1 MGSRTQ
7 NHIIE
12 EESRHFFK
20 SLLPDMWICRDKS
33 EDYGIDCE
41 VEIFD
46 EKGNPTGLVFWVQ
59 LKGTSSRDTKVI
71 QQFSFKNEKLDQFK
85 NYNLP
90 VLIARYSTIDKTI
103 FFRWAKSVYRLNRE
117 LKNTKISFLDQD
129 EWNNSTPGKIK
140 NYLFRQNIISQ
151 GGIRFPIKTFLH
163 LRPLDISS
171 TVPYSNLVLIK
182 NYISSKRNYFSV
194 TNEESDSLLQINIEQ
209 QQLVFCF
216 TDLAFA
222 TLGLDFSALS
232 TTSEDDILN
241 YIMVTFCASLFE
253 LHRKDLGSAVFF
265 NENLFPIASQVP
277 DYLSDL
283 LPHLLSGPE
292 MKNTMR
298 LLNNFLKEEQQD
310 NFIEGIIHIFC
321 LSERDNLDDEQLELV
336 EEFLLQRLQQTRKW
350 NTPMGIGIS
359 CYNLANFYR
368 GINAHKAAVF
378 YYLEAR
384 RHHTIYVKH
393 AYFFHE
399 LAGQLFLLGRY
410 KFAESFYRKA
420 LALDP
425 SSFMAKALIA
435 DCMICAG
442 HYKLGVAQL
451 DEFLLEKQ
459 DKTDNI
465 DEWYLK
471 YSCLYTLLENGY
483 PEMQIR
489 NPEKSDILAAN
500 DEYEN
505 ALMEDLLCPLAWY
518 NKGVIDANEGNEQSA
533 FLAFAMAGTICN
545 KDIPA
550 WTNATLLSLN
560 PNIDKTFLVY
570 VIKTAH
576 FFNGQDYVNSVFQA
590 LSQTDDEHRNIIME
604 LLDKTLPKTF
614 ERPALIRFF
623 QNEQSYVPIYLK
635 K

>member
-12 EESRHFFK
+12 EESRLFFK
-20 SLLPDMWICRDKS
+20 SLLPSMWVCRDKS

-46 EKGNPTGLVFWVQ
+46 EKGNLTGLVFWVQ
-59 LKGTSSRDTKVI
+59 LKGTASNDIKVT
-71 QQFSFKNEKLDQFK
+71 QQFSFKNEKLDQFR

-90 VLIARYSTIDKTI
+90 VLIARYSSMNKTI
-103 FFRWAKSVYRLNRE
+103 FFRWANSVYRLNRE
-117 LKNTKISFLDQD
+117 GKNTKISFLDQD
-129 EWNNSTPGKIK
+129 EWDKSTPEKIK
-140 NYLFRQNIISQ
+140 NYLCRQKTISQ
-151 GGIRFPIKTFLH
+151 GGIRFPIKTFLQR
-163 LRPLDISS
+163 RPLDLSS

-182 NYISSKRNYFSV
+182 NYISAKSNYFTI
-194 TNEESDSLLQINIEQ
+194 TNDESDALLQINIEQ
-209 QQLVFCF
+209 QQIVFSF

-222 TLGLDFSALS
+222 TLGLDFSTLS
-232 TTSEDDILN
+232 TTREDNILK

-265 NENLFPIASQVP
+265 NEDLFPTASQVP
-277 DYLSDL
+277 SYLSDL

-292 MKNTMR
+292 MTKTMR
-298 LLNNFLKEEQQD
+298 LLNKFLKEEQQD
-310 NFIEGIIHIFC
+310 NFIEGIVHMFM

-336 EEFLLQRLQQTRKW
+336 EEFLLQSLLQAKKW

-368 GINAHKAAVF
+368 GINAHEAAVL

-384 RHHTIYVKH
+384 KHHTIYVKH
-393 AYFFHE
+393 AYYFHE
-399 LAGQLFLLGRY
+399 LAGQLFLIGRY
-410 KFAESFYRKA
+410 KFAESCYRKA

-425 SSFMAKALIA
+425 NSFMVKALIA
-435 DCMICAG
+435 DCMICSG
-442 HYKLGVAQL
+442 RYKLGAEQL
-451 DEFLLEKQ
+451 DEFLLEQ
-459 DKTDNI
+459 HDKTENI

-471 YSCLYTLLENGY
+471 YSCLQTLLDHGY
-483 PEMQIR
+483 PEIQVR
-489 NPEKSDILAAN
+489 NSEKSDILAAQG
-500 DEYEN
+500 EYDN
-505 ALMEDLLCPLAWY
+505 ALMEDMLCPLAWF
-518 NKGVIDANEGNEQSA
+518 NKGVTDANAGNDYSA
-533 FLAFAMAGTICN
+533 FIAFAMAGTICN
-545 KDIPA
+545 KDISA
-550 WTNATLLSLN
+550 WTNATMLSLN
-560 PNIDKTFLVY
+560 ETIDKTFLIY

-576 FFNGQDYVNSVFQA
+576 FFNGQNYVNSVFQA

-604 LLDKTLPKTF
+604 LLDRTLPKTP

-623 QNEQSYVPIYLK
+623 QDEQTYVPLYLK